1 MFNTIARIDLS
12 KGSLNTIAPTPS
24 KAPQNEK
31 NGIKTKPKLI

>member
-12 KGSLNTIAPTPS
+12 KGSLNTIAPSPS

-31 NGIKTKPKLI
+31 KELKQSQN